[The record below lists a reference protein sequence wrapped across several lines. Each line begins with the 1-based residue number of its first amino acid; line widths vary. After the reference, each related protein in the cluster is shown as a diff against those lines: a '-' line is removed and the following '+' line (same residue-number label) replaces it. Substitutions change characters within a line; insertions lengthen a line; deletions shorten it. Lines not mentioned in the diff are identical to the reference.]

1 VTKTRQNKATDR
13 LEATREDRP
22 VHFEG
27 LEAYRGIAALSV
39 VVFHAYQYSREGL
52 QLDRF
57 VYEGSTWHTLLHYL
71 VDKDPQVFPQNA
83 LVLVAVS
90 IVVATVSYSVIE
102 RPATRLYHSL
112 DRKHPKQGT

>member
-1 VTKTRQNKATDR
+1 MVLTATVAPLAKEGGR
-13 LEATREDRP
+13 AAFLSWVLGSP
-22 VHFEG
+22 VLVYVG
-27 LEAYRGIAALSV
+27 LISYSIYMWHEPILLGLGNRGFLI
-39 VVFHAYQYSREGL
+39 
-52 QLDRF
+52 
-57 VYEGSTWHTLLHYL
+57 
-71 VDKDPQVFPQNA
+71 DKDPQFFPQNA